1 MPCGEMVSF
10 TCGFEATGI
19 NWKNT
24 HITNTVIRNL
34 YRLLLS
40 DDDDVFKNHLDVV
53 LRDMN

>member
-40 DDDDVFKNHLDVV
+40 DDDDVFKKHLDVV